1 MFVIVEGLPCGIIL
15 PESLIENE
23 NINLDEDDD
32 EYYSAEEDVDF
43 NEQGNIRRRV
53 ISIDAGTQT
62 DLSAINNKCNI
73 M

>member
-1 MFVIVEGLPCGIIL
+1 M
-15 PESLIENE
+15 IENE

-32 EYYSAEEDVDF
+32 EYYSAEEDIDI

-53 ISIDAGTQT
+53 IFVDVGTQT
-62 DLSAINNKCNI
+62 DISAIDNKCNI